1 MRRDAGSCSPD
12 QLCMFQ
18 NVFNNAAVIAMS
30 TTAAVFIA
38 LAVAG
43 NGAPGIR
50 AVEADLFRVTVI
62 HKNQLRPKLGEIEA
76 RASQRHTK
84 GEANSVQDMVVDQQ
98 GQWI

>member
-1 MRRDAGSCSPD
+1 M
-12 QLCMFQ
+12 CMFQ

-43 NGAPGIR
+43 NGAGAIKSN
-50 AVEADLFRVTVI
+50 EADLFQVTVI
-62 HKNQLRPKLGEIEA
+62 HKNQLRPRLGEVEA
-76 RASQRHTK
+76 RGSQLHTK
-84 GEANSVQDMVVDQQ
+84 GEANSIHGIVADQH

>member
-18 NVFNNAAVIAMS
+18 NVFNSAAVIAMS
-30 TTAAVFIA
+30 TTAAVFLA

-43 NGAPGIR
+43 NGAGGTK
-50 AVEADLFRVTVI
+50 AVEADLFRVTVV
-62 HKNQLRPKLGEIEA
+62 HKNQLHPRLDEVEA

-84 GEANSVQDMVVDQQ
+84 GEANNIQGGVLGQQ

>member
-1 MRRDAGSCSPD
+1 
-12 QLCMFQ
+12 LCILQ
-18 NVFNNAAVIAMS
+18 NAFNNAAVIAMS

-43 NGAPGIR
+43 NGAGGTK

-62 HKNQLRPKLGEIEA
+62 HKNQLRPRLDEVEA

-84 GEANSVQDMVVDQQ
+84 GEANSVHGILADQQ